1 MLVAAW
7 VLLPEEEES
16 WLATGL
22 CFVLRR
28 STAGPAGARPC
39 GGAWPPPRKTGRKAS
54 AFYRDVN
61 RIQNVFGERHFY
73 VLFLGSCSLGR
84 TTTVCFAGR
93 QLSEVPM
100 LLLLLSERQPRLLP
114 FSARLQ
120 WQLRKLISVG
130 AFRFANTLYKSGNA
144 LSTPKLYPLD

>member
-1 MLVAAW
+1 
-7 VLLPEEEES
+7 
-16 WLATGL
+16 
-22 CFVLRR
+22 
-28 STAGPAGARPC
+28 
-39 GGAWPPPRKTGRKAS
+39 
-54 AFYRDVN
+54 
-61 RIQNVFGERHFY
+61 
-73 VLFLGSCSLGR
+73 
-84 TTTVCFAGR
+84 
-93 QLSEVPM
+93 M

>member
-1 MLVAAW
+1 MSRRGFSCQRGRRVGSRQ
-7 VLLPEEEES
+7 V
-16 WLATGL
+16 
-22 CFVLRR
+22 FVSCSVGVQL
-28 STAGPAGARPC
+28 GPAGARPC